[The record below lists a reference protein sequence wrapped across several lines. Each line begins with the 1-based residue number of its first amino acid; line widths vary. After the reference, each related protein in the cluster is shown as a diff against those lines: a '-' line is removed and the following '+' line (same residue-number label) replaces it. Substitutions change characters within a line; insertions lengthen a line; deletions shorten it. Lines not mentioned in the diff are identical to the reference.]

1 MHTRAERKM
10 LPSMKQSFLRRLLE
24 SVVIL
29 IGVALLIF
37 IMLRVIPGNPI
48 ETMMGEHASQSTID
62 RMTAELGLDQP
73 IHIQFFRYISG
84 ALRGDFGTS
93 YSLGKPVSSLMGSAF
108 GNTLKL
114 SVMASLFAWAIGIL
128 CGVLSAVRKGGP
140 ADHIFM
146 GFSLLGVSMPVFMT
160 AMILQFFFG
169 YYLHWLP
176 ISGSGSW
183 LNFVLPAVA
192 LGWNSA
198 GAISRLTRSTLLD
211 VLQEDYI
218 ETARAKGLTQ
228 SAVVIFHAL
237 RNTMLPVVTMMA
249 IQFSGMLSGAVITE
263 TVFSINGIGRLAVQA
278 ISGRDIPLLQGT
290 VLFSTAVVILGNL
303 AADSLYSVLD
313 PRIRKEA

>member
-1 MHTRAERKM
+1 
-10 LPSMKQSFLRRLLE
+10 MKQSFLRRLLE

-48 ETMMGEHASQSTID
+48 ETMMGEHASRSTID
-62 RMTAELGLDQP
+62 RMTAELGLDRP
-73 IHIQFFRYISG
+73 IHIQFFRYITG

-93 YSLGKPVSSLMGSAF
+93 YSLGKPVSSLMRSAF

-176 ISGSGSW
+176 ISGAGSW
-183 LNFVLPAVA
+183 KNFVLPAIA

-228 SAVVIFHAL
+228 SAMVIFHAL

-290 VLFSTAVVILGNL
+290 ILFSTAVVILGNL
-303 AADSLYSVLD
+303 VADSLYSILD

>member
-1 MHTRAERKM
+1 
-10 LPSMKQSFLRRLLE
+10 MKQSFLRRLLE

-37 IMLRVIPGNPI
+37 IMLRVIPGNPV
-48 ETMMGEHASQSTID
+48 ETMMGEHASRSTID
-62 RMTAELGLDQP
+62 RMTAELGLDRP
-73 IHIQFFRYISG
+73 IHIQFFRYITG

-169 YYLHWLP
+169 YYLHRLP
-176 ISGSGSW
+176 ISGAGSW
-183 LNFVLPAVA
+183 NNFVLPAIA

-228 SAVVIFHAL
+228 AAVVLFHAL

-303 AADSLYSVLD
+303 AADSLYSILD

>member
-1 MHTRAERKM
+1 
-10 LPSMKQSFLRRLLE
+10 MKQSFLRRLLE

-114 SVMASLFAWAIGIL
+114 SVMASLFAWVIGIL
-128 CGVLSAVRKGGP
+128 CGVISAVRKGGP

-228 SAVVIFHAL
+228 AAVVLFHAL